1 MAIASHIKIASFLKS
16 GRLYWLMNEYDQ
28 TFSRMNA
35 EKTTNLPRMV
45 FLLLLIVILSGCS
58 SLSKKENAE
67 TDPVDPH
74 EELNR
79 VSYNF
84 TDKVDRVLFEPVVDV
99 YVDYVPNAAQRSIGN
114 FYDNLSY
121 PNVVLNAFLQ
131 GKVKQGFA
139 DGLRFLVNSTIGMLG
154 LFDMATHMGL
164 ERHDED
170 FGQTLAVWGVDS
182 GSYLFI
188 PILGP
193 SSKRD
198 VVGVPVTVVTNALFY
213 AGYVVGAPVFV
224 PLTLLGAI
232 DKRARLAGPMRIRD
246 QAALDP
252 YIFVREASL
261 QQREFLVYDGNP
273 PLNLYDDELFIDNPF
288 DTKAK
293 KQIPDND
300 LPKNNQSQDTTQQE
314 INKN

>member
-1 MAIASHIKIASFLKS
+1 MFVQSFQ
-16 GRLYWLMNEYDQ
+16 LYYTMNEQ
-28 TFSRMNA
+28 FFA
-35 EKTTNLPRMV
+35 IKNLYPIKLNRLIRIIFLSMCCA
-45 FLLLLIVILSGCS
+45 FLLGCS
-58 SLSKKENAE
+58 SMSKKDAA
-67 TDPVDPH
+67 DVDLIDPH
-74 EELNR
+74 EDINR
-79 VSYNF
+79 VSYDF
-84 TDKVDRVLFEPVVDV
+84 TDKVDRMLFEPVADA
-99 YVDYVPNAAQRSIGN
+99 YADYVPDAAQRSIGN

-131 GKVKQGFA
+131 GKVKQGFF
-139 DGLRFLVNSTIGMLG
+139 DGLRFAVNSTIGMLG

-170 FGQTLAVWGVDS
+170 FGQTLAVWGFDT

-198 VVGVPVTVVTNALFY
+198 VVGVPVTVVTNMLFY

-224 PLTLLGAI
+224 PLTVLGAI

-252 YIFVREASL
+252 YLFVREASL
-261 QQREFLVYDGNP
+261 QQREFLIHDGNP
-273 PLNLYDDELFIDNPF
+273 PLKLYDDELFQDNPF
-288 DTKAK
+288 DVKPENK
-293 KQIPDND
+293 ISDEESSG
-300 LPKNNQSQDTTQQE
+300 NNQSE
-314 INKN
+314 